1 MLRSIV
7 LFIGASLLFHS
18 CSTEFD
24 LTGQYID
31 KAVVYGLIDPLDNP
45 NNGGPGHFFRIQ
57 KMFLGQASAFD
68 MALVSDSSYFRPEEL
83 IVNLVEYDG
92 TNVARFPMDTVT
104 IFTKDMGDPTD
115 ETIDFF
121 GPKQRLYRSD
131 RNVTAS
137 REYGIEV
144 IKLNLETQ
152 DTVYFA
158 ESRTALVNSGP
169 FTYTNPSSNSPLPPM
184 MDLYNSGGQT
194 YKQYALSFKT
204 ANGAAM
210 YEIWLRFHYRETV
223 NGVTTEKSVEWLADR
238 VTPGGTA
245 GGVTQSVQLNGEA
258 IIRQIGTLV
267 KPDAAAMRTIG
278 IERVPEAANNRD
290 LDVFVKMGG
299 QYLYDFMVVTSASN
313 TGAVQ
318 DKPAYSNIT
327 NGIGLFSSRTTKE
340 FANTAG
346 PGFYFNAATLSAIE
360 SSPYTDGLNLQPE

>member
-1 MLRSIV
+1 MLRSVV
-7 LFIGASLLFHS
+7 LFIVASLLFHS

-68 MALVSDSSYFRPEEL
+68 MAQISDSSYFKAEEL
-83 IVNLVEYDG
+83 TVNLVEYDG
-92 TNVARFPMDTVT
+92 NTVTRFPMDTVT
-104 IFTKDMGDPTD
+104 IDTKVVGDPND
-115 ETIDFF
+115 ETLDFF
-121 GPKQRLYRSD
+121 GPKQRLYRSN

-144 IKLNLETQ
+144 IKKNLDTQ

-158 ESRTALVNSGP
+158 ESRTPLVNASA
-169 FTYTNPSSNSPLPPM
+169 FAFTNPSQNSSTAPV
-184 MDLYNSGGQT
+184 MDLYNSSGQT
-194 YKQYALSFKT
+194 FKQYAFSFKT
-204 ANGAAM
+204 ANGGAL
-210 YEIWLRFHYRETV
+210 YEVWLRFHYRETV
-223 NGVTTEKSVEWLADR
+223 NGITTEKSVEWLAEVIEPADFGSNQ
-238 VTPGGTA
+238 TLT
-245 GGVTQSVQLNGEA
+245 VQLEGEA

-267 KPDAAAMRTIG
+267 KPDAAALRTIG

-290 LDVFVKMGG
+290 LDIYVKMGG
-299 QYLYDFMVVTSASN
+299 IYLRDFREVTSSSN

-327 NGIGLFSSRTTKE
+327 NGIGLFSSRTFKT
-340 FANTAG
+340 FANGAG
-346 PGFYFNAATLSAIE
+346 AGLYFNASTLSAIE
-360 SSPYTDGLNLQPE
+360 SSSYTQGLNFQRE